1 MPKLPRPNMP
11 KLPRYG
17 ELIRN
22 ARLARDLSVE
32 EVSSACGLSP
42 TALRGLEEGTRPVPP
57 NDIAKRLFDA
67 LRLSSDDR
75 DMLSLAAMMESPIV
89 GAFIGA
95 KKDAEPKQPPLTA
108 SILVFLIADVRG
120 YTRFTQSQGDDAAAR
135 LTTRFEELARGA
147 LEQWEGRLVEVRGD
161 EIFAVFASARQAL
174 NGALEMQARFA
185 QATNED
191 PDLPLAVGIG
201 LDVGEA
207 APVGEGYRGAA
218 INRAARLCS
227 LAGGGE
233 ILVTA
238 GLMYVSPIVDGV
250 AFVNHGKVAL
260 KGFDEPAD
268 VLSITRATL
277 TAGTRGTAPA
287 ALPAPAEDGE

>member
-1 MPKLPRPNMP
+1 VPKLPRPH
-11 KLPRYG
+11 LPRYG
-17 ELIRN
+17 EMLRN
-22 ARLARDLSVE
+22 ARLARDLTIEDLADAS
-32 EVSSACGLSP
+32 GLSP
-42 TALRGLEEGTRPVPP
+42 SALRGVEEGTRPAPP
-57 NDIAKRLFDA
+57 EDVAT
-67 LRLSSDDR
+67 RLSNALQISGEDR
-75 DMLSLAAMMESPIV
+75 EMLSLAAMLESPIM
-89 GAFIGA
+89 GAFMRPHVEVDKA
-95 KKDAEPKQPPLTA
+95 PKQPPLTA

-120 YTRFTQSQGDDAAAR
+120 YTRFTQAQGDAAAAR
-135 LTTRFEELARGA
+135 LATRFADLARGA

-174 NGALEMQARFA
+174 HAALEMQTRFDEA
-185 QATNED
+185 SRED

-207 APVGEGYRGAA
+207 VQVDDGYRGAA
-218 INRAARLCS
+218 VNRAARLCA

-238 GLMYVSPIVDGV
+238 GLMYIAPIVDGV
-250 AFVNHGKVAL
+250 AFVSHGKVPL

-277 TAGTRGTAPA
+277 TEGTPPA
-287 ALPAPAEDGE
+287 ALPAPANEH